1 MCFREGRREG
11 GSRWEEG
18 VGKFV
23 LVGDCVK
30 VLFLL
35 QAEIL
40 IALKGG
46 MELITTFTTQ
56 LSTFHSYLEQVCGLT
71 CIICMVSCLSQA
83 YDHVPVT

>member
-1 MCFREGRREG
+1 MGERCRKVR
-11 GSRWEEG
+11 
-18 VGKFV
+18 
-23 LVGDCVK
+23 DCVK

-71 CIICMVSCLSQA
+71 CTDNMHGVMS
-83 YDHVPVT
+83 VTSL